1 MNSSHNGRRSSQI
14 AAALGAMLVTASCTA
29 LSTERSVTQA
39 DLPNQFDE
47 GAGQMLRYCGK
58 LQDSGDLM
66 MAAGMCERAHQ
77 LDPTNP
83 EPLLRLAD
91 ILVKLDNVQ
100 GSIRVYQ
107 ALLATAPEHVEAR
120 YLLGKTYIALE
131 QYDLALTEFQIAM
144 DYQPNDPRLYNAAG
158 TANGLIGAHGSAQ
171 TAFRGGLAIA
181 PGNVNL
187 RNNLALSL
195 VLSGNY
201 DEGIMLLEELAANPA
216 AAETS
221 QQNLQLAYGLASA
234 AKSDELLAQAEAA
247 QTEIAQ
253 TEIAQTEMARADDDP
268 GDSVK
273 PVTTEPLAD
282 GNFNRPNPASQRAE
296 VGVFEDTDPAG
307 AYGEGDLAAFT
318 LLKPNPGQASQDIPT
333 AETGPRSSQMVEL
346 YPGAAAIE
354 SRPLATLGSY
364 LSADA
369 NLVNT
374 TRGKPHEA
382 PAGTLIAALPSMEDG
397 DAKVYGTM
405 DLDMGMDGDNGPDAS
420 YAVQLASYRDEE
432 RALRGWNEIAAMAD
446 GLLDNDEPEVYR
458 ADLGLERGIY
468 YRLRT
473 GPTAQ
478 GAARSLCTELTA
490 LGIDCLVVK
499 REAAAEEAPQETVDA
514 TL

>member
-1 MNSSHNGRRSSQI
+1 MNSSNNGRRSSQI
-14 AAALGAMLVTASCTA
+14 AAALGALLVTASCTA
-29 LSTERSVTQA
+29 LSTEQPAKRA

-47 GAGQMLRYCGK
+47 GPGQLLRYCGK
-58 LQDSGDLM
+58 LRDSGDLM

-91 ILVKLDNVQ
+91 ILAQMNDVQ
-100 GSIRVYQ
+100 GSVRVYQ
-107 ALLATAPEHVEAR
+107 ALLATTPEHVEAR
-120 YLLGKTYIALE
+120 YLLGKTYITLE

-144 DYQPNDPRLYNAAG
+144 NHQPNDPRLYNAAG
-158 TANGLIGAHGSAQ
+158 TANGLIGAHEAAQ
-171 TAFRGGLAIA
+171 TAFRAGLAAA
-181 PGNVNL
+181 PGNVSL

-221 QQNLQLAYGLASA
+221 QRNLQLAYGLASA
-234 AKSDELLAQAEAA
+234 AKSDELLAQAEAEA
-247 QTEIAQ
+247 AL
-253 TEIAQTEMARADDDP
+253 ADDYP

-273 PVTTEPLAD
+273 PVMAETPAGGD
-282 GNFNRPNPASQRAE
+282 FDRPNPAGQSAE
-296 VGVFEDTDPAG
+296 VGVFEDVDPAA

-318 LLKPNPGQASQDIPT
+318 LLKPSPGQASQDIPT

-346 YPGAAAIE
+346 YPGAADVE

-369 NLVNT
+369 NLDNT
-374 TRGKPHEA
+374 TRGSPHEA
-382 PAGTLIAALPSMEDG
+382 PADTLVAALPSMESG
-397 DAKVYGTM
+397 KAKAYGTM
-405 DLDMGMDGDNGPDAS
+405 DLGAEMGADSN
-420 YAVQLASYRDEE
+420 YAVQLASYRSEE
-432 RALRGWNEIAAMAD
+432 HALSGWSKIAAVAD
-446 GLLDNDEPEVYR
+446 GLLDDDEPEVQR

-473 GPTAQ
+473 GPATQAEAQ
-478 GAARSLCTELTA
+478 SLCADLKA
-490 LGIDCLVVK
+490 LDIDCLVVT
-499 REAAAEEAPQETVDA
+499 REAAVEVTPQGTADA